1 MRFLIADF
9 ETSDLPDF
17 NSHPGLSKARVVQF
31 ACILL
36 NEQFKEIGL
45 FSSLIKLE
53 DGVSISPGAQSA
65 HGISLE
71 ECLAYGIPIK
81 NALDIFDSFATQGDI
96 VVAHNMRFESFL
108 LATECVRA
116 GREMYNL
123 ANGNGQAICTMLAS
137 TKPCGLTQKGS
148 NRPKWPRLEEA
159 YEILVGEKLEGAHDA
174 LIDCR
179 ACGKVLQKLIEGN
192 HITLPQLSSVS
203 QP

>member
-1 MRFLIADF
+1 MRFLVTDF

-17 NSHPGLSKARVVQF
+17 NGHPGMSKARIVQF

-36 NEQFKEIGL
+36 SEEFNEIGL

-53 DGVSISPGAQSA
+53 DGVAISPGAQNS

-71 ECLAYGIPIK
+71 ECHEYGIPISS
-81 NALDIFDSFATQGDI
+81 ALDIFDSFASQADI

-108 LATECVRA
+108 LATECVRS

-137 TKPCGLTQKGS
+137 TSVCGLTQKGS

-179 ACGKVLQKLIEGN
+179 ACGKVLRKLIDGG
-192 HITLPQLSSVS
+192 HIKLPELVNR
-203 QP
+203 